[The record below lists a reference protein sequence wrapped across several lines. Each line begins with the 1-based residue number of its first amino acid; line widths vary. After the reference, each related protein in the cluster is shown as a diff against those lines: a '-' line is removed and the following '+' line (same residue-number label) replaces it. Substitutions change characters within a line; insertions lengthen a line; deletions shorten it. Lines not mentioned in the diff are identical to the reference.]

1 MRSIHV
7 EEIAHLS
14 PVITRAAES
23 APVVVK
29 PADETPVNPLLEA
42 LEKFPAQLAEA
53 MAYLPAPV
61 MAPRPTGSWII
72 DVKRDGAGLMSGM
85 TAKFHETK

>member
-1 MRSIHV
+1 MRSTPLQ
-7 EEIAHLS
+7 EIAHLS
-14 PVITRAAES
+14 PKIT
-23 APVVVK
+23 K
-29 PADETPVNPLLEA
+29 GPVNPLLEA
-42 LEKFPAQLAEA
+42 LTAFPAQLAEA

-85 TAKFHETK
+85 EAKFHETK